1 MRTRFSPMR
10 DRPCAFAV
18 FWVAGRL
25 RRQADRADLMNTIED
40 FRGWRSADAAH
51 RSRGCI
57 RRLNALQT
65 TRLGVRS

>member
-1 MRTRFSPMR
+1 
-10 DRPCAFAV
+10 
-18 FWVAGRL
+18 
-25 RRQADRADLMNTIED
+25 MNTIED
-40 FRGWRSADAAH
+40 FRGWRSAEAAH